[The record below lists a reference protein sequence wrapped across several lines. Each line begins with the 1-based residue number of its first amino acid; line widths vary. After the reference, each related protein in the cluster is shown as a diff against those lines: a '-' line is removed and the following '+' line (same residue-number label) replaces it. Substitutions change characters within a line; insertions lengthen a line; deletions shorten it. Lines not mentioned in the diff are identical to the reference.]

1 MDAAADTLLAGPRG
15 RRLLLAV
22 AGELDPGL
30 RSLSPE
36 FAVAPLDDGVRTE
49 FAGGLAAVDP
59 DGVTAAMLWNGLA
72 EAVGWARYWQPQDA
86 NDVALATLRCRDAL
100 RPLAEAVL
108 AHPDSDWW
116 STPVALD
123 AQRYVMWLDDTPNDP
138 LEVVGAAGKLERWR
152 GATLADERSARS
164 RPSDPSAAVSGAWS
178 STPALA
184 SLPTS
189 TRSFEASGPVGLT
202 LVEDAFSWAEA
213 RVTPVSVAPGARVY
227 EIDGPGALTA
237 LVERYPLDV
246 SLSRRHDWYRTT
258 GETGTWLI
266 PDWQAVAADFD
277 GVHLSVMGYLATAGR
292 ALRVGADVGAE
303 SVAAPMTVLAGWDPD
318 RTFWLTDVLTEA
330 HPSADWRR
338 IDTAPARWV
347 ESVR

>member
-1 MDAAADTLLAGPRG
+1 MDAAADALLAGPRG

-22 AGELDPGL
+22 AGEVDPGV

-36 FAVAPLDDGVRTE
+36 FALAPLDDGVRSE

-72 EAVGWARYWQPQDA
+72 EAVGWARYWQQPDE
-86 NDVALATLRCRDAL
+86 NDVALATPSVRDAL
-100 RPLAEAVL
+100 RPLAEAVV
-108 AHPDSDWW
+108 AHPESAWW
-116 STPVALD
+116 STPVALA

-138 LEVVGAAGKLERWR
+138 LDPVGAAGKLGRWR
-152 GATLADERSARS
+152 AATLADEQSARS
-164 RPSDPSAAVSGAWS
+164 RPSDPSAAVSGAWW

-189 TRSFEASGPVGLT
+189 TRSLGALGAVGLT
-202 LVEDAFSWAEA
+202 LVEDAASWAEA
-213 RVTPVSVAPGARVY
+213 RVTPVSVASGARVY
-227 EIDGPGALTA
+227 EIDGPDALTA

-277 GVHLSVMGYLATAGR
+277 GVHLSVAGYLTTAGR
-292 ALRVGADVGAE
+292 AVYVG
-303 SVAAPMTVLAGWDPD
+303 APMTMLAGWDPD

-347 ESVR
+347 ESDR